1 MTEGSGE
8 NSQELITDFV
18 DEAVESLRPLASH
31 LDAYRRNPSDA
42 DPINAVFRSVHSIKG
57 CAGFLGLAAVKMFS
71 HAMENTMDEVRKQK
85 VSLSEDLQLT
95 LVNGIDLLD
104 AMLQRALD
112 GEIETDLG
120 NDEKQLL
127 DGLER
132 LANDCRLEQAPE
144 EILLAEI
151 LKLAEEIGATEVPQA
166 SQWAM
171 QVQQLVEVYRNNDA
185 EEKQEAAP
193 SKPNPSDY
201 VGVTCK
207 CNDEDI
213 SSHIAGIL
221 EVFLVTER
229 GEYKE
234 AAGKDFMRGAEEFAV
249 WADGA
254 GQAELAAALRAGASD
269 FRTIFDSPL
278 DIDATLISVVWD
290 HLSPELSKLEG
301 APGTQAEA
309 PSAETKQENAADQG
323 SDKSAADS
331 KVRQQKIRMVRV
343 KEEYVD
349 GFLNDVS
356 RLFITGELLKD
367 LHSRMSHEGA
377 MQTLVEEMRQINT
390 AFYAQSASLQQS
402 VVSLRRVS
410 VSGLFAKFP
419 RMARTLCAQLNK
431 KIAVHLVGEETEID
445 KSLLEDLD
453 APLTHMIR
461 NSVDHGIET
470 PEERKARGVDETG
483 NLWLKAEQTRSHVII
498 TIQDDGRGID
508 PVKLRN
514 KAVEKGIYSREEA
527 DHLSDEETLKLVFH
541 AGFSTAEKLSD
552 VSGRGVGM
560 DVVRTNLA
568 HHNGEI
574 FVESKV
580 GQGSIFRMEIP
591 IRDAVLVIDG
601 LMMKQNGEDFALPFD
616 HIREITEIDPA
627 DLSPVQGSQVATIR
641 GKTYE
646 AVELCDILDLEKHE
660 RQPGQKLQAVLV
672 GCKLGEVCILVDK
685 VCGHRQ
691 IVLNSIND
699 ILPETDKIAG
709 VAQLGGGR
717 LALVLS
723 VEDIVKSLGEGV
735 ASV

>member
-8 NSQELITDFV
+8 NSQELIADFV

-31 LDAYRRNPSDA
+31 LDAYRRDPSDA

-95 LVNGIDLLD
+95 MVNGIDLLD

-120 NDEKQLL
+120 DDEKRLL
-127 DGLER
+127 NEVER
-132 LANDCRLEQAPE
+132 LANECRLEQAPE

-171 QVQQLVEVYRNNDA
+171 QVQQIVEGYRSNGA
-185 EEKQEAAP
+185 QEEQEVAP
-193 SKPNPSDY
+193 SMPKPSDY

-207 CNDEDI
+207 CNDEDV

-221 EVFLVTER
+221 DVFLVTER

-234 AAGKDFMRGAEEFAV
+234 AAGKDFMRLAEEFAV

-254 GQAELAAALRAGASD
+254 GQAELAAALRAAVSD

-278 DIDATLISVVWD
+278 DIDATLISIVWD
-290 HLSPELSKLEG
+290 HLSPELGKLEG
-301 APGTQAEA
+301 APGTQAKTPSDEA
-309 PSAETKQENAADQG
+309 RQEKTADQG
-323 SDKSAADS
+323 EDKSTGDS
-331 KVRQQKIRMVRV
+331 AVRQQKIRMVRV

-377 MQTLVEEMRQINT
+377 MSALVEEMRQINT

-402 VVSLRRVS
+402 VVALRRVS
-410 VSGLFAKFP
+410 VSELFAKFP

-431 KIAVHLVGEETEID
+431 KITVHLVGEETEID

-461 NSVDHGIET
+461 NAVDHGIDT

-498 TIQDDGRGID
+498 TVQDDGRGID

-514 KAVEKGIYSREEA
+514 KAVKKGIYSREEA
-527 DHLSDEETLKLVFH
+527 DRFSDEETLKLVFH

-560 DVVRTNLA
+560 DVVRNNLEQ
-568 HHNGEI
+568 HNGQI

-580 GQGSIFRMEIP
+580 GQGSTFRMEIP

-601 LMMKQNGEDFALPFD
+601 LMMQQNGEDFVLPFD

-627 DLSPVQGSQVATIR
+627 DLSPVQGSQVASIR
-641 GKTYE
+641 GNTYE
-646 AVELCDILDLEKHE
+646 AVELCDVLNLEKHE
-660 RQPGQKLQAVLV
+660 RRSGQQLQAVLV
-672 GCKLGEVCILVDK
+672 GCKLGEICILVDK

-699 ILPETDKIAG
+699 ILPGTDKIAG

-723 VEDIVKSLGEGV
+723 VEDMVKSLREGA
-735 ASV
+735 ASA